1 MAQENPPLL
10 IVGSVAFDSVETPH
24 GSVDRALGGSATYAS
39 LAASYFSSPRV
50 VAVVGEDFGDEH
62 MESLRKRGIDTRGIE
77 KVPGKT
83 FHWRGRYHDNMQDR
97 DTLET
102 QLNVFESFD
111 PKVPAEFRSSSFVF
125 LGNIAPA
132 IQLEVLGQVEGAK
145 FVGMDTMNFWIE
157 SALADLKAVLKR
169 VDMLFINDDEA
180 YQLSGEAQVLCA
192 AEKVLDMGPKYVVIK
207 RGEFGSLL
215 FGRDLCLFVPAVL
228 LPKVV
233 DPTGAGDAFA
243 GGFLGWLA
251 GAGEVTRGNLASAMI
266 HGTVM
271 ASFTVEKF
279 SVDGLLDHSPA
290 AIDLRR
296 KFLESMTN
304 YS

>member
-1 MAQENPPLL
+1 VSQSKPALL
-10 IVGSVAFDSVETPH
+10 TVGSVAFDSVETPG

-39 LAASYFSSPRV
+39 LAASYFCAPRV
-50 VAVVGEDFGDEH
+50 VAVVGDDFGDEH
-62 MESLRKRGIDTRGIE
+62 IESLRKRGIDTSGIE
-77 KVPGKT
+77 RVSGKT
-83 FHWRGRYHDNMQDR
+83 FHWRGRYHENMQDR

-111 PKVPAEFRSSSFVF
+111 PEVPEGFRSTDFVF
-125 LGNIAPA
+125 LGNIAPT
-132 IQLEVLGQVEGAK
+132 IQAKVLDQVEGAT

-157 SALADLKAVLKR
+157 SAVDDLKTVLKR
-169 VDMLFINDDEA
+169 VDIVFINDDEA
-180 YQLSGEAQVLCA
+180 TQLAGQSQMLGA
-192 AEKVLDMGPKYVVIK
+192 AEKILGLGPRYVVIK

-251 GAGEVTRGNLASAMI
+251 AAGEVNRSNLAQAMI

-271 ASFTVEKF
+271 ASFTVENF
-279 SVDGLLDHSPA
+279 SVDGLLDHSHA
-290 AIDLRR
+290 AIDLRC
-296 KFLESMTN
+296 KLLESMTD
-304 YS
+304 YK